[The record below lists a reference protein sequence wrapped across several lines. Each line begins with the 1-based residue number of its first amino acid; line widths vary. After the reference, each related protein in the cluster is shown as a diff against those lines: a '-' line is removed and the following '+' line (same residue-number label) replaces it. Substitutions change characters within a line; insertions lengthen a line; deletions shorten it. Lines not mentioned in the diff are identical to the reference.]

1 MDQHLIPFPVLV
13 SYKVARGPLAKNEAG
28 DQYMTVTAAQYAAVA
43 GERVDEIPFHSQ
55 AVYQNLAVVVQAE
68 IGDVVRILGIR
79 RAET

>member
-1 MDQHLIPFPVLV
+1 VEQYLIPFPVLV

-28 DQYMTVTAAQYAAVA
+28 DQHMTVSAAQYAAVT

-68 IGDVVRILGIR
+68 IGDTVRILGIR
-79 RAET
+79 RAES